1 MKRVLSRLMLLTGM
15 VALFTGCTLF
25 SFEDAAPVIQTDVE
39 SCEVRGSVSDGQSE
53 ITGAFT
59 VSSNQSWS
67 ALVVDQEGNA
77 IEWLAFNQSDYE
89 NASGNIEMSMLSF
102 VLEANESLESR
113 EAFIKLTSQDCE
125 KTVKVIQ
132 KPADPYVMVLGDQSL
147 EMEPDA
153 TSASIELLAN
163 RTWTASVKDASKWSG
178 FKVDT
183 NSGGY
188 PSSILSLS
196 FPISDTPVLKEAVVT
211 LIPDGGEPVD
221 LTFTQSGMTIII
233 DFSEQPFTT
242 PIGTDKNVV
251 SLGKYIL
258 PWGGAEYN
266 VNLSGIAGTTTAMW
280 YAPTDGKASGG
291 SVVVSK
297 GWIDFPAVTGMTLKT
312 VYVIAGA
319 TGKNWLVGE
328 NGKTS
333 AVKGGEQFKLA
344 AAGDEYTWT
353 LAEPVSGQSY
363 SLYTASTNSR
373 IKYVKLI
380 YR

>member
-1 MKRVLSRLMLLTGM
+1 MKRVLSRLMLITGV

-102 VLEANESLESR
+102 VLEANESIESR

-153 TSASIELLAN
+153 TSASIALLAN

-178 FKVDT
+178 FTVDT

-188 PSSILSLS
+188 PSATLSLS

-211 LIPDGGEPVD
+211 ITPEGGEPVD
-221 LTFTQSGMTIII
+221 VTFTQSGMVIII

-242 PIGTDKNVV
+242 AIGTDKNVV
-251 SLGKYIL
+251 NLGNYIL
-258 PWGGAEYN
+258 PWGGTEYN
-266 VNLSGIAGTTTAMW
+266 VNLSGISGTTTAMW

-291 SVVVSK
+291 AVVVSK

-312 VYVIAGA
+312 IYAIGGA
-319 TGKNWLVGE
+319 TSKNWLISE

-333 AVKGGEQFKLA
+333 AVKGGEQFKFA
-344 AAGDEYTWT
+344 AAGDAHTWT